1 MLKRIFLLLIVA
13 MLVGC
18 VTRPPRHLD
27 NVCHIFKEYPAWH
40 DDARDVARRWWVPV
54 AVQMAIIH
62 QESKFDAT
70 ARPGRKKFLG
80 IIPWKHPTTAYGYSQ
95 ALDGTWA
102 QYKRSQKRPFA
113 SRNDFFDGVD
123 FIGWYANQA
132 YKQARIPR
140 SNAYELYLAY
150 HEGIGGYLNKS
161 YLKKRW
167 LMQVARK
174 VDARSRLYQAQ
185 LASCR
190 R

>member
-1 MLKRIFLLLIVA
+1 
-13 MLVGC
+13 
-18 VTRPPRHLD
+18 
-27 NVCHIFKEYPAWH
+27 
-40 DDARDVARRWWVPV
+40 
-54 AVQMAIIH
+54 MAIIH
-62 QESKFDAT
+62 QESKFVAN
-70 ARPGRKKFLG
+70 AKPPYQFFLG
-80 IIPWKHPTTAYGYSQ
+80 IIPLGRPSTAYGYAQ
-95 ALDGTWA
+95 VLDSTWDL
-102 QYKRSQKRPFA
+102 YKQNNGGWLS
-113 SRNDFFDGVD
+113 SRTNFVDSVD